1 MQRKHHAGEEHYV
14 CVWCTIL
21 ILHPESVSVGI
32 NTLVIHALV
41 LMMQVQTWLKDL
53 GVDQAVR
60 QVFLEVHLGV
70 HLHISLAY
78 KQSQRTCF
86 AH

>member
-1 MQRKHHAGEEHYV
+1 MRLVHYFDSASRV
-14 CVWCTIL
+14 CQS
-21 ILHPESVSVGI
+21 EGI
-32 NTLVIHALV
+32 NTLVIHAHV
-41 LMMQVQTWLKDL
+41 LMMQVQTWLEDL

-60 QVFLEVHLGV
+60 QVFLEVNLGV

-78 KQSQRTCF
+78 KQSQPTCF